1 MESNLFKTLDE
12 ILSKSNIQDITSEST
27 SFSELK
33 DGYYLCEVASAKLKE
48 SSKGDPMVSFQL
60 KIVEDGLSVNDA
72 GDFETISSSKNR
84 NIFINYVL
92 KDETSVRR
100 FAADM
105 LKFEESEGESV
116 LGKEYFT
123 NSEVLEDALDILVGM
138 QIYVQVSTSEKSD
151 GTKSTWQN
159 LISWK
164 RAGVLELP
172 M

>member
-84 NIFINYVL
+84 NIYINYVL

-116 LGKEYFT
+116 LGKEYFI